1 MANFFPETPEEI
13 TCQRTLFLRAS
24 RYIFSHTSTQIL
36 TELKTQN
43 NELNIIEASKI
54 EKHNYLKIS
63 VDNSDTTDK
72 IMRQGILMFK
82 LHIPGSNISTKR
94 PTVKVTQCFNCFS
107 YDHHTDRCKEQKSLK
122 CTNCFGPHKYVN
134 CKVSKETISC
144 FHCKEN
150 HHTFAF
156 ACKIHKDLINQ
167 LKNHMNEP
175 RSYANVTKNCD
186 LFERRQSAMYPVR
199 RKALLPTP
207 VSMAPQP
214 SSPLPPPSYTLSPP
228 PFDASV
234 PPPHLPHP
242 PPPFP
247 LHSETANLMIK
258 VMSQTVGV
266 IQFAIQMKL
275 KNRIHS

>member
-1 MANFFPETPEEI
+1 
-13 TCQRTLFLRAS
+13 
-24 RYIFSHTSTQIL
+24 
-36 TELKTQN
+36 
-43 NELNIIEASKI
+43 
-54 EKHNYLKIS
+54 
-63 VDNSDTTDK
+63 
-72 IMRQGILMFK
+72 
-82 LHIPGSNISTKR
+82 
-94 PTVKVTQCFNCFS
+94 
-107 YDHHTDRCKEQKSLK
+107 
-122 CTNCFGPHKYVN
+122 
-134 CKVSKETISC
+134 
-144 FHCKEN
+144 
-150 HHTFAF
+150 
-156 ACKIHKDLINQ
+156 
-167 LKNHMNEP
+167 MNEP